1 MTSFEIF
8 RPKEGTVLDH
18 ASLKA
23 ISDMPDQLL
32 TAYLDSLAPGTT
44 SIILDGLELVGEWAS
59 GGPPGTKRPDP
70 QSSGVRISSGSALVT
85 DKEGHRYLIQV
96 PEEVRIPWPTRNGPA
111 VQAALVLLP
120 EVTDVQA
127 AGGLS
132 VAREQVSARFGFV
145 DKQLQGRSYY
155 LPIAASV
162 GNGQD
167 WATDHRRI
175 YRPDHSVIN
184 LLIKRFERLERTV
197 WQAEPEGGVWDREV
211 LGKNWFRYQTVGA
224 AALQAA
230 RALLMTY
237 PTTTMDRV
245 NLLKTLRTQLEQS
258 VEQASNELLQLIG
271 SRDGAG
277 PYAEILPQPTG
288 E

>member
-1 MTSFEIF
+1 MTTFEIF
-8 RPKEGTVLDH
+8 RPKEGSLLDH
-18 ASLKA
+18 QSLQS
-23 ISDMPDQLL
+23 ISNMPDELL
-32 TAYLDSLAPGTT
+32 TAYLDALAPGTT
-44 SIILDGLELVGEWAS
+44 SMILDGLEMAGEWAS

-70 QSSGVRISSGSALVT
+70 QTSGIRISSGSAIVT
-85 DKEGHRYLIQV
+85 DKEGHKYLVSIQD
-96 PEEVRIPWPTRNGPA
+96 ELYIPWPNRSGAA
-111 VQAALVLLP
+111 VQAALVLVP
-120 EVTDVQA
+120 EVSSVEIS
-127 AGGLS
+127 GGIT
-132 VAREQVSARFGFV
+132 VAREQVRARIGFV
-145 DKQLQGRSYY
+145 DKELMDRSYY
-155 LPIAASV
+155 LPLASSV

-167 WATDHRRI
+167 WATDHCRI
-175 YRPDHSVIN
+175 YRPSHEVVN

-224 AALQAA
+224 AALQSA

-245 NLLKTLRTQLEQS
+245 NLLKTLRTQLEGS
-258 VEQASNELLQLIG
+258 VEQAANELLQLIG

-277 PYAEILPQPTG
+277 PYVRVLPQSSG